1 MSLQKT
7 GHKTVFQASIMD
19 QHFMLNFIMSNY
31 VGPDIQSESF
41 RRSASQILAEGLPLY
56 TANDLGSSFVS
67 ISQMESLYY
76 YVMRN
81 AHPSLIVSQNLL
93 HMYIRRNLLLPRSGL
108 PEDCEQFTSH
118 FPSSIHE
125 QTSYPGSL
133 NIVIGIILI
142 NDPATSFMPREDLE
156 KFKALSCESTLKLD
170 VDDFLRYHHKYVKKC
185 DNKEEYDDMA
195 ERGNQALLI
204 LDETRKIPLPDPAE
218 TQALP
223 CLVGQQDVRSK
234 AFMEPLEWD
243 KPCILP
249 ILTTASVGNGESKA
263 SIILTGTAKQGRAG
277 PPIGVVD
284 IGVSKVAYF
293 FQVALPGVKR
303 GQLSCDVESNGKVHI
318 RDMSTT
324 GEETIMRQS
333 CIYQIDY
340 QHLAPPGPFTLSFS
354 LPGPVD
360 TRLFSP
366 KFRDDGIL
374 EAVVVK
380 LGALNDHM
388 AHLEP

>member
-1 MSLQKT
+1 MSFRKA
-7 GHKTVFQASIMD
+7 GHKTMFQASITD

-31 VGPDIQSESF
+31 VGPDIESETF
-41 RRSASQILAEGLPLY
+41 RRSASQRLAEGLPLY
-56 TANDLGSSFVS
+56 TAKDLGGSFVS
-67 ISQMESLYY
+67 ISQIESLYY

-93 HMYIRRNLLLPRSGL
+93 HMYIRGNLLLPRSGL

-133 NIVIGIILI
+133 NIVKGIVLI
-142 NDPATSFMPREDLE
+142 DDPATLFMPREDLE
-156 KFKALSCESTLKLD
+156 KFKALSGASTLKLD
-170 VDDFLRYHHKYVKKC
+170 VDDFLRYHHEYVKKC
-185 DNKEEYDDMA
+185 DNKEECDDMA

-204 LDETRKIPLPDPAE
+204 LDETRKIALPDPV
-218 TQALP
+218 ALQ
-223 CLVGQQDVRSK
+223 CLVGQQDVKSE

-249 ILTTASVGNGESKA
+249 LLTTASTGNGESKA

-293 FQVALPGVKR
+293 FQVALPGVRR
-303 GQLSCDVESNGKVHI
+303 GELSCDVESNGKVHI
-318 RDMSTT
+318 RGMSTT
-324 GEETIMRQS
+324 GEETIVRQS
-333 CIYQIDY
+333 YVYQMDY

-360 TRLFSP
+360 PRLFSP
-366 KFRDDGIL
+366 KVRDDGIL

-388 AHLEP
+388 THLEP

>member
-1 MSLQKT
+1 MPQHKAH
-7 GHKTVFQASIMD
+7 HKTMIQASITD
-19 QHFMLNFIMSNY
+19 QHFMLNFILSNY
-31 VGPDIQSESF
+31 VGPDIESESF
-41 RRSASQILAEGLPLY
+41 RRSAAQRIAEGLPLY

-93 HMYIRRNLLLPRSGL
+93 HMYIRGNLLLPRSGL

-133 NIVIGIILI
+133 NIVKGIVLI
-142 NDPATSFMPREDLE
+142 DDPAISFMPREDLE
-156 KFKALSCESTLKLD
+156 KFKALSGASTLKLD
-170 VDDFLRYHHKYVKKC
+170 VDDFLRYHHEYVKKC
-185 DNKEEYDDMA
+185 DNKEELS
-195 ERGNQALLI
+195 ESGHRALVVSE
-204 LDETRKIPLPDPAE
+204 ETRKSPWSDSGE
-218 TQALP
+218 MQALP
-223 CLVGQQDVRSK
+223 CLQGQQDVKSE
-234 AFMEPLEWD
+234 AFMEPLDWD

-249 ILTTASVGNGESKA
+249 LLTTPSVESGESKA
-263 SIILTGTAKQGRAG
+263 SIILTGTAKKGRAG

-293 FQVALPGVKR
+293 FQVALPGVRR

-318 RDMSTT
+318 RGMSTT

-333 CIYQIDY
+333 CVYQMDY
-340 QHLAPPGPFTLSFS
+340 HHLTPPGPFTLSFS

-360 TRLFSP
+360 PRLFSP

-374 EAVVVK
+374 EAVIVK
-380 LGALNDHM
+380 LGALTDHM
-388 AHLEP
+388 VHLNS